1 MARRAPSRRPPEA
14 LALDFDGVISDSAR
28 ECLAVARAT
37 YVGLHPASPLARR
50 GEDALREGFLALMPL
65 GNRAEDFGVALRI
78 LDTGARVES
87 QEGYDAFRDALD
99 PAWLEAFH
107 VRFYREREAWS
118 RRDPAGWRRL
128 MAPYAGFV
136 AILRRAPASLV
147 LAIATAKDRRSVRI
161 LLRDYGLDDLF
172 PESRVLDKE
181 TGRSKVAHLRTLRER
196 LGIPFE
202 AITFV
207 DDKLNHLDAVAPL
220 GVRCVL
226 AAWGY
231 NGERERRGARER
243 GHEVC
248 TLDDFADRVFP

>member
-1 MARRAPSRRPPEA
+1 MASEAAARRPPRA

-37 YVGLHPASPLARR
+37 YA
-50 GEDALREGFLALMPL
+50 ALRPGADLDRLGEEALRDGFLALMPL

-78 LDTGARVES
+78 LDEGVRVRS
-87 QEGYDAFRDALD
+87 QEAYDAFRDGLD

-107 VRFYREREAWS
+107 ARFYREREAWS
-118 RRDPAGWRRL
+118 RRDPEGWRRL
-128 MAPYAGFV
+128 MGPYPGFV
-136 AILRRAPASLV
+136 SILRRAPAGLL
-147 LAIATAKDRRSVRI
+147 LAIATAKDRPSVRL
-161 LLRDYGLDDLF
+161 LLRDYGLDDRI
-172 PESRVLDKE
+172 PDERIPDKE
-181 TGRSKVAHLRTLRER
+181 TGRSKAAHLRALRER
-196 LGIPFE
+196 LGIPYE

-231 NGERERRGARER
+231 NGERERRGARAR
-243 GHEVC
+243 GYEVC
-248 TLDDFADRVFP
+248 TLENFADRVFP